1 MIELTAAEL
10 ADLAEPF
17 LGKGAGKQE
26 YELALALARLGEPER
41 PPDLGLE
48 DLWLRARDNIAARLS
63 SQWAQAEAFTAHVLT
78 AAAAEQVLQ
87 WASAAG
93 LNSDAYRISLAV
105 LTAMAVDKGI
115 KLMGGA
121 QHGNGSESAGK

>member
-1 MIELTAAEL
+1 MSELTAAEL

-26 YELALALARLGEPER
+26 YELALALVRLGEPER
-41 PPDLGLE
+41 APDLGLE
-48 DLWLRARDNIAARLS
+48 DLWLRARDNIAAWLS
-63 SQWAQAEAFTAHVLT
+63 SHWAQAEAFSAHVLT

-93 LNSDAYRISLAV
+93 LNSDAYRIPLAV

-115 KLMGGA
+115 KLMGGE
-121 QHGNGSESAGK
+121 QDGSESDGK

>member
-1 MIELTAAEL
+1 
-10 ADLAEPF
+10 
-17 LGKGAGKQE
+17 
-26 YELALALARLGEPER
+26 
-41 PPDLGLE
+41 
-48 DLWLRARDNIAARLS
+48 
-63 SQWAQAEAFTAHVLT
+63 VLT

-93 LNSDAYRISLAV
+93 LNSDAYQIALAV

-121 QHGNGSESAGK
+121 QDGSESAGK